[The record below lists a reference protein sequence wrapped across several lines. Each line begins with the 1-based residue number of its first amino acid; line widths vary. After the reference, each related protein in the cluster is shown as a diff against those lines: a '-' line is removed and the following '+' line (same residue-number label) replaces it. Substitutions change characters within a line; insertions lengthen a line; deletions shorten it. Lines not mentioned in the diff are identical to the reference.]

1 MAAKNFGR
9 VNVSI
14 TASTGGLTAGLGRA
28 GKQLKTFGSSVGGL
42 SGVMGRLGGSMGS
55 LLPVFGAFTTAAGAI
70 AALTSATRAAEA
82 LHNLSQ
88 ELGVVTGDLQVMQQ
102 AAAESGVSQQLLT
115 TGLRRTSRM
124 VGELAMGTPGAVKA
138 FSQLGLTMQDMAGMS
153 TAQQFALISER
164 IAALPPHMQAAAA
177 IDIFGRSGQ
186 GMLNFIRNG
195 SQAIGEI
202 DTLLTQLGVKMSGEQ
217 VAAIEGMGDALGRL
231 TLPMQGFINQFLA
244 ELAPAITAVS
254 QILLEFFTSSNTG
267 FSYAK
272 LFADGLIVALKGLVA
287 IGSILVGTFQMF
299 KALLLGIAAA
309 ATTAFGVMATAIG
322 SVLEFLGQIIPAL
335 HSVGQGISQF
345 GEQTQMVGDALFQEA
360 NSAFGSALQNFANPL
375 QGFDQK
381 MADAQRQ
388 AAESAVKPVEA
399 AATVAGQIAGDQIT
413 KAITA
418 SSQALKAIV
427 VGTGEGE
434 AFRNSI
440 MRGSDPRLEGAKD
453 QARTADAAE
462 QSAESLEEIESSL
475 AGLGG
480 GIGLATISV

>member
-88 ELGVVTGDLQVMQQ
+88 ELGVATGDLQVMQQ
-102 AAAESGVSQQLLT
+102 AAAESGVSQELLT
-115 TGLRRTSRM
+115 TGLRRTTRM
-124 VGELAMGTPGAVKA
+124 VGELAMGTPAAVKA
-138 FSQLGLTMQDMAGMS
+138 FAQLGLTMQDMAGLS
-153 TAQQFALISER
+153 VSQQFALISQR
-164 IAALPPHMQAAAA
+164 IAALPAQMQAAAA

-217 VAAIEGMGDALGRL
+217 VAAIEAMGDAIGRM

-322 SVLEFLGQIIPAL
+322 SVLEFLGQIIPGL
-335 HSVGQGISQF
+335 QSVGQGISQF

-360 NSAFGSALQNFANPL
+360 DSAFGAALENFANPL

-399 AATVAGQIAGDQIT
+399 AATVAGQIAGNEIT
-413 KAITA
+413 KAIGA

-427 VGTGEGE
+427 AGTSEGE
-434 AFRNSI
+434 SFRNSLI
-440 MRGSDPRLEGAKD
+440 RGADPRNAGSED
-453 QARTADAAE
+453 QGRTADATEETAAGVDELVSIMRDQFALAE
-462 QSAESLEEIESSL
+462 ITA
-475 AGLGG
+475 
-480 GIGLATISV
+480 

>member
-14 TASTGGLTAGLGRA
+14 TASTGGLTAGLNSA
-28 GKQLKTFGSSVGGL
+28 GKQLKTFGSSAGGL
-42 SGVMGRLGGSMGS
+42 SGVMKTLGGSMGG

-70 AALTSATRAAEA
+70 AALTSATHAAEA

-88 ELGVVTGDLQVMQQ
+88 ELGVATGDLQVMQQ
-102 AAAESGVSQQLLT
+102 AAAESGVSQELLT
-115 TGLRRTSRM
+115 TGLRRTTRM
-124 VGELAMGTPGAVKA
+124 VGELAMGTPAAAKA
-138 FSQLGLTMQDMAGMS
+138 FAQLGLTMQDMAGLS
-153 TAQQFALISER
+153 VSQQFALISQR
-164 IAALPPHMQAAAA
+164 IAALPPQMQAAAA

-186 GMLNFIRNG
+186 GMLNFIRSG
-195 SQAIGEI
+195 SESIGEI

-217 VAAIEGMGDALGRL
+217 VAAIEGMGDAIGRL

-244 ELAPAITAVS
+244 ELAPAVTAVS

-267 FSYAK
+267 FSFAK

-299 KALLLGIAAA
+299 KALLIGIAAA
-309 ATTAFGVMATAIG
+309 ATTAFGGIATAVG
-322 SVLEFLGQIIPAL
+322 AVLEFLGQIIPGL
-335 HSVGQGISQF
+335 QSVGQGISQF

-360 NSAFGSALQNFANPL
+360 NSAFGAALENFANPL

-388 AAESAVKPVEA
+388 AADSAVKPVEA
-399 AATVAGQIAGDQIT
+399 AAMVAGQIAGEQIT
-413 KAITA
+413 RAVGA

-427 VGTGEGE
+427 AGTSEGE
-434 AFRNSI
+434 AFRNSLI
-440 MRGSDPRLEGAKD
+440 RGADPRNSANED
-453 QARTADAAE
+453 QGRTADATEETAAGVDELVSIMRDQFALAE
-462 QSAESLEEIESSL
+462 ITA
-475 AGLGG
+475 
-480 GIGLATISV
+480 

>member
-9 VNVSI
+9 VNVSV

-28 GKQLKTFGSSVGGL
+28 GKQLKGFQSNVSGL

-70 AALTSATRAAEA
+70 AALASATRAAEA

-88 ELGVVTGDLQVMQQ
+88 ELGVATGDLQVMQQ
-102 AAAESGVSQQLLT
+102 AAAESGVSQELLT

-138 FSQLGLTMQDMAGMS
+138 FSQLGLTMQDLAGMS
-153 TAQQFALISER
+153 TAQQFALISDR

-186 GMLNFIRNG
+186 GMLNFLRNG
-195 SQAIGEI
+195 SQSIGEI

-217 VAAIEGMGDALGRL
+217 VAAIEGMGDAIGRL

-254 QILLEFFTSSNTG
+254 QILLEFFTSSNNG
-267 FSYAK
+267 FSYAT

-287 IGSILVGTFQMF
+287 VGSILVGTFQMF

-309 ATTAFGVMATAIG
+309 ATTAFGGMATAIG
-322 SVLEFLGQIIPAL
+322 AVLEFLGQIIPGL
-335 HSVGQGISQF
+335 QSVGQGISRF

-360 NSAFGSALQNFANPL
+360 NSAFSASLENFANPL
-375 QGFDQK
+375 QGFDQR

-388 AAESAVKPVEA
+388 AAESAVKPVESA
-399 AATVAGQIAGDQIT
+399 AMVAGQNAGDQIT
-413 KAITA
+413 KAISA

-427 VGTGEGE
+427 VGTSDGE

-440 MRGSDPRLEGAKD
+440 MRGADPRLEGDAQKETAENTGEMVD
-453 QARTADAAE
+453 QLDE
-462 QSAESLEEIESSL
+462 LNGNL
-475 AGLGG
+475 AGSGG
-480 GIGLATISV
+480 LGLATITV

>member
-14 TASTGGLTAGLGRA
+14 TASTGGLTAGLNSA
-28 GKQLKTFGSSVGGL
+28 GKQLKTFGSSAGGL
-42 SGVMGRLGGSMGS
+42 SGVMKTLGGSMGG

-70 AALTSATRAAEA
+70 AALTSATHAAEA

-88 ELGVVTGDLQVMQQ
+88 ELGVATGDLQVMQQ
-102 AAAESGVSQQLLT
+102 AAAESGVSQELLT
-115 TGLRRTSRM
+115 TGLRRTTRM
-124 VGELAMGTPGAVKA
+124 VGELAMGTPAAAKA
-138 FSQLGLTMQDMAGMS
+138 FAQLGLTMQDMAGLS
-153 TAQQFALISER
+153 VSQQFALISQR
-164 IAALPPHMQAAAA
+164 IAALPPQMQAAAA

-186 GMLNFIRNG
+186 GMLNFIRSG
-195 SQAIGEI
+195 SESIGEI

-217 VAAIEGMGDALGRL
+217 VAAIEGMGDAIGRL

-244 ELAPAITAVS
+244 ELAPAVTAVS

-267 FSYAK
+267 FSFAK

-299 KALLLGIAAA
+299 KALLIGIAAA
-309 ATTAFGVMATAIG
+309 ATTAFGGIATAVG
-322 SVLEFLGQIIPAL
+322 AVLEFLGQIIPGL
-335 HSVGQGISQF
+335 QSVGQGISQF

-360 NSAFGSALQNFANPL
+360 NSAFGAALENFANPL

-388 AAESAVKPVEA
+388 AADSAVKPVEA
-399 AATVAGQIAGDQIT
+399 AAMVAGQIAGEQIT
-413 KAITA
+413 RAVGA

-427 VGTGEGE
+427 AGTSEGE
-434 AFRNSI
+434 AFRNSLI
-440 MRGSDPRLEGAKD
+440 RGADPRN
-453 QARTADAAE
+453 
-462 QSAESLEEIESSL
+462 
-475 AGLGG
+475 AGNED
-480 GIGLATISV
+480 

>member
-14 TASTGGLTAGLGRA
+14 TASTGGLTAGLNSA
-28 GKQLKTFGSSVGGL
+28 GKQLKTFGSSAGGL
-42 SGVMGRLGGSMGS
+42 SGVMKTLGGSMGG

-70 AALTSATRAAEA
+70 AALTSATHAAEA

-88 ELGVVTGDLQVMQQ
+88 ELGVATGDLQVMQQ
-102 AAAESGVSQQLLT
+102 AAAESGVSQELLT
-115 TGLRRTSRM
+115 TGLRRTTRM
-124 VGELAMGTPGAVKA
+124 VGELAMGTPAAAKA
-138 FSQLGLTMQDMAGMS
+138 FAQLGLTMQDMAGLS
-153 TAQQFALISER
+153 VSQQFALISQR
-164 IAALPPHMQAAAA
+164 IAALPPQMQAAAA

-186 GMLNFIRNG
+186 GMLNFIRSG
-195 SQAIGEI
+195 SESIGEI

-217 VAAIEGMGDALGRL
+217 VAAIEGMGDAIGRL

-244 ELAPAITAVS
+244 ELAPAVTAVS

-267 FSYAK
+267 FSFAK

-299 KALLLGIAAA
+299 KALLIGIAAA
-309 ATTAFGVMATAIG
+309 ATTAFGGIATAVG
-322 SVLEFLGQIIPAL
+322 AVLEFLGQIIPGL
-335 HSVGQGISQF
+335 QSVGQGISQF

-360 NSAFGSALQNFANPL
+360 NSAFGAALENFANPL

-388 AAESAVKPVEA
+388 AADSAVKPVEA
-399 AATVAGQIAGDQIT
+399 AAMVAGQIAGEQIT
-413 KAITA
+413 RAVGA

-427 VGTGEGE
+427 AGTSEGE
-434 AFRNSI
+434 AFRNSLI
-440 MRGSDPRLEGAKD
+440 RGADPRNAGNED
-453 QARTADAAE
+453 QGRTADATEETAAGVDELVSIMRDQFALAE
-462 QSAESLEEIESSL
+462 I
-475 AGLGG
+475 
-480 GIGLATISV
+480 TV

>member
-70 AALTSATRAAEA
+70 AALTSATKAAEA

-88 ELGVVTGDLQVMQQ
+88 ELGVATGDLQVMQQ
-102 AAAESGVSQQLLT
+102 AAAESGVSQELLT
-115 TGLRRTSRM
+115 TGLRRTTRM

-138 FSQLGLTMQDMAGMS
+138 FAQLGLTMQDMAGLS
-153 TAQQFALISER
+153 VSQQFALISQR
-164 IAALPPHMQAAAA
+164 IAALPPQMQAAAA

-195 SQAIGEI
+195 SQSIGEV

-217 VAAIEGMGDALGRL
+217 VAAIEAMGDAIGRL

-254 QILLEFFTSSNTG
+254 QILLEFFTSSNNG

-272 LFADGLIVALKGLVA
+272 LLADALIVALKGLVA

-299 KALLLGIAAA
+299 SAVMLGIAAVGA
-309 ATTAFGVMATAIG
+309 TAFGAIATAIG
-322 SVLEFLGQIIPAL
+322 AVLEYLGQIIPAL
-335 HSVGQGISQF
+335 QAVGQGVSAF
-345 GEQTQMVGDALFQEA
+345 GEQSGRVGDALFQEA
-360 NSAFGSALQNFANPL
+360 NSAFGSALDNFANPL

-413 KAITA
+413 KAISA

-427 VGTGEGE
+427 VGTSEGE

-440 MRGSDPRLEGAKD
+440 MRGADPRLEGDAQKETAENTGEMVD
-453 QARTADAAE
+453 QLDE
-462 QSAESLEEIESSL
+462 LNGS
-475 AGLGG
+475 LGG
-480 GIGLATISV
+480 SGGFGLAAITV